1 MLRRFARRMTHTIAL
16 LAIAFAPK
24 YARAAPDPV
33 RDVPPRDVGI
43 VPEAA
48 AAALPALPSDFVT
61 EDGGWVVLDLPASI
75 RDRAAALEGNAA
87 AFRAHL
93 AADLGQPVLD
103 HVHIRIART
112 ADQMADLAPEGAP
125 PPRYAAGVAYP
136 ALGLVL
142 LALQAPHTWEAP
154 DLVELVRHELTHIA
168 LNEAVAGHH
177 VPRWFDE
184 GFAIHESG
192 ELPWARTKELWD
204 ASLGKRLLPLSDLD
218 RGFPAD
224 GYDVNVAYAE
234 SADVMRFLMR
244 DPDRARFGSLV
255 DRVRSGETFA
265 RALEDAYATDV
276 RKLEYEWREEVSH
289 RFNMVPLLT
298 GSGML
303 WVVASGL
310 AIAAWWKRRK
320 RAKAKLAAWA
330 REEAEMD
337 AALATARDRPEVVAA
352 APTEEAMPPMA
363 SPGVPV
369 VEHQG
374 RWYTLH

>member
-1 MLRRFARRMTHTIAL
+1 MVRRFARQMRHLVL
-16 LAIAFAPK
+16 LALAFVAK
-24 YARAAPDPV
+24 NAGAASDLETDAV
-33 RDVPPRDVGI
+33 PRDVGV
-43 VPEAA
+43 VPNG
-48 AAALPALPSDFVT
+48 AAALPTLPSDFAT
-61 EDGGWVVLDLPASI
+61 EDAGWVVIDFPASI
-75 RDRAAALEGNAA
+75 RDRVAALQRDAS

-103 HVHIRIART
+103 HVRIRIART
-112 ADQMADLAPEGAP
+112 ADQMAGLAPEGAP

-136 ALGLVL
+136 ALGLAL

-154 DLVELVRHELTHIA
+154 DLVELMRHELTHIA
-168 LNEAVAGHH
+168 LREVVAGHH

-184 GFAIHESG
+184 GIAIHESG

-204 ASLGKRLLPLSDLD
+204 ATLGKRLLPLSDLD

-224 GYDVNVAYAE
+224 GYDVSVAYAE

-244 DPDRARFGSLV
+244 DPDRDRFGSLV
-255 DRVRSGETFA
+255 ERVRGGEPFG
-265 RALEDAYATDV
+265 RALEDAYGTDE

-289 RFNMVPLLT
+289 RFSVLPLLT

-303 WVVASGL
+303 WVLASGL
-310 AIAAWWKRRK
+310 AIAAWWRRRK

-337 AALATARDRPEVVAA
+337 AALATVRDRRQIVAA